1 MAASR
6 SSKNHATV
14 ARAVNT
20 LVVAANTAS
29 TIVLAEA
36 IQACPPRASVWCQ
49 FVKVAAMRTSDASA
63 KATAMGSRS
72 NPLSPRAGN
81 AAPGLGAV
89 QGSDLVGV
97 VFLFSG
103 LIAV

>member
-29 TIVLAEA
+29 TIVFAEA
-36 IQACPPRASVWCQ
+36 IQACPPGTSVWCQ

-63 KATAMGSRS
+63 KATAMVSTS
-72 NPLSPRAGN
+72 NPLSRV
-81 AAPGLGAV
+81 PGMRLRVLGLLKGA
-89 QGSDLVGV
+89 DLVGV
-97 VFLFSG
+97 VFRFSG
-103 LIAV
+103 LITV